1 MKTKRNTFTMESFR
15 TPLLPERAMN
25 DKSLEDGIILL
36 NISYTNNKLF
46 CIYRRPLSGNGIRA
60 DLTINKYAIWAAGDV
75 VGYDDILG
83 HTERG
88 VSDNTVN
95 FRFEKVMSLITS
107 MHVLDY
113 RLARKCF
120 KAIIVIK

>member
-1 MKTKRNTFTMESFR
+1 MKTQRNTFTMESFR

-75 VGYDDILG
+75 VRYDDILG

-113 RLARKCF
+113 RLARRCF

>member
-1 MKTKRNTFTMESFR
+1 M
-15 TPLLPERAMN
+15 
-25 DKSLEDGIILL
+25 
-36 NISYTNNKLF
+36 F

-113 RLARKCF
+113 GLARRCF

>member
-36 NISYTNNKLF
+36 NMSYTKNKLF

-113 RLARKCF
+113 RLARRCF